1 MDFSENT
8 PIYKQIF
15 DRFCS
20 QIINEKWK
28 EEERIPSVREVAVLM
43 EVNPNT
49 AIRAFHELQ
58 EKGIIYNKRGLG
70 YFVEKNA
77 VELVKKIKREE
88 FIQEKLP
95 ILFKDMEQLDFSFA
109 DLKAFYDSE
118 IGKKK

>member
-20 QIINEKWK
+20 QIINQKWK

>member
-95 ILFKDMEQLDFSFA
+95 AFFTDMEQLDFSFA